1 MPKQTISKKENNNA
15 ESEIEDEEIV
25 EDEVVE
31 SEDEVEVEVD
41 VEDEEVDEDETNKK
55 NSKKVEYTTE
65 SIEETLE
72 DISKLIINIKKD
84 TKQLELKQKIVKKL
98 IAKKA
103 KWTKKRK
110 NDPNAPKKAAG
121 FTNIK
126 FVPEKFKS
134 FYENHLKDDVTFC
147 SKFPNFKVDVDQ
159 RRPDI
164 TKIIYNYIK
173 TNDLY
178 DKKED
183 GTSNRRIIKPN
194 LALKELLLI
203 SDGEDI
209 NFNNFQTYIKRLYN
223 SNKPVD
229 THDND
234 NDIDAEDADDDNK
247 IKPEIKIK
255 KSNA

>member
-1 MPKQTISKKENNNA
+1 MPKQTIPKKENNNA
-15 ESEIEDEEIV
+15 ESEIEDEE
-25 EDEVVE
+25 
-31 SEDEVEVEVD
+31 SEVEVE
-41 VEDEEVDEDETNKK
+41 EEVEEEVEVEEEIDEDDNKK
-55 NSKKVEYTTE
+55 NSKKVEFTSE

-72 DISKLIINIKKD
+72 GIDKVISDLKKSIKD
-84 TKQLELKQKIVKKL
+84 LEVKKKVL
-98 IAKKA
+98 KKQFAKKA
-103 KWTKKRK
+103 KWSKKRK

-121 FTNIK
+121 FTKIK
-126 FVPEKFKS
+126 FVPEKFKN
-134 FYENHLKDDVTFC
+134 FYENHLKDDSTFS

-164 TKIIYNYIK
+164 TKIIYDYIK

-223 SNKPVD
+223 SNESVD
-229 THDND
+229 TIET
-234 NDIDAEDADDDNK
+234 DIDADDNNE
-247 IKPEIKIK
+247 IKPEIRIK
-255 KSNA
+255 KSNV